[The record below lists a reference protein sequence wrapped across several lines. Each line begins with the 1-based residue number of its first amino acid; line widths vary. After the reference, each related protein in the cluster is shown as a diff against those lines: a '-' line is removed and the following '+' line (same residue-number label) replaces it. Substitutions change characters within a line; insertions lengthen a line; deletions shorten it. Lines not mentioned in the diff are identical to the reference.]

1 MIRLRWIA
9 MAWLCIIAYASLL
22 PWEFS
27 LPTTPF
33 SWERFFEVP
42 SAGWERIVRED
53 GLAHILGYAVLA
65 LLSRMAIAKLPNRE
79 SYPFL
84 RDILVLVFCIL
95 LSLLSEYMQQYVPS
109 REVSLSDTVASTIGS
124 LLGLIVFRFSGR
136 TALVIATDSSLSLR
150 SRVSHV
156 LAIYSLFYIALM
168 LFPFDFAL
176 SAAELERAWSEQRHA
191 LTWSSSGCSSHL
203 SCLSRLALEAV
214 LVAPVGAWWAMRHG
228 GKTVG
233 LQTAAKAI
241 AFGFAI
247 ELLQLFLLSGTSQ
260 GASAAF
266 RTIGLISGVLV
277 SQRFT
282 SGSAMSLRS
291 IGQPALTVFVP
302 LYLISVAVAS
312 GWFRGG
318 RLSAEAALSKLD
330 GLRFMP
336 FYYHHFVGE
345 TVAIVSLSMQFALYT
360 PVGVIAWLWGFCKNA
375 PVKASSGPMA
385 AIAAML
391 ISLIAEAGKLFVDG
405 QRPDPT
411 NILIAATAAW
421 LGYSVSEWIAA
432 GKQVGI
438 PLNPR
443 PSYPVMPSLDI
454 PRETKPI
461 SQRAGASRGQ
471 RLVGLILLLL
481 ATWGA
486 FRYSLGLLPLAITIV
501 PSVLI
506 VWYRPRWAVAIVL
519 AALPVF
525 NLAPWSGQF
534 FIDEF
539 DILLAATLGI
549 AWLRSEGFSGIWSN
563 RISQRL
569 VLSLLLAAWLL
580 AMARGFI
587 PLAPFDANA
596 FATYFSP
603 YNALRVGKGL
613 LWALLIAPFLLNR
626 DDERYSAMPVV
637 LGMSIGLAL
646 TAVAAVWERF
656 LFTGLFNYS
665 NDYRITGLF
674 SSVHTGGAFVE
685 AYIATATPFLAPLVM
700 LSRSRL
706 VAILAAIVF
715 LGACY
720 GVMVTYARAG
730 YLALGVAI
738 AIMASGVFV
747 QSLRQRVRRWHQRWG
762 AIVMVITAL
771 AVALPIALG
780 PYAMSRFSTLDKDME
795 TRIRHWQGAINMMD
809 GDLSSQFLGM
819 GLGTFPRTYL
829 ARNTGGTRPTTFGF
843 IREDGN
849 TFLRLGSGELLY
861 FTQRIS
867 IKPETTYRLRLDLRS
882 KGRDPALT
890 IPICEKFILHSFE
903 CHWISVET
911 RHSNSQWMT
920 RDIEF
925 NSGRV
930 GMPLGRFGL
939 NRPTQFAIFN
949 PSPNTVVDVDNI
961 HFFDARGE
969 NLLANGNFDEG
980 MNHWF
985 FSTDSHLA
993 WHPKNLF
1000 VQIFFEQGAVG
1011 LLIFVMSTALA
1022 LYRSGRGALAGNI
1035 MSLAIF
1041 ASLASFLSIG
1051 LFDSLFDDPRMSLV
1065 YFVIL
1070 ICALYN
1076 KFERNNNG
1084 DQRSSA
1090 GLHQPIGN

>member
-1 MIRLRWIA
+1 MAMHNRLRIA
-9 MAWLCIIAYASLL
+9 SSLGVFIAGD
-22 PWEFS
+22 
-27 LPTTPF
+27 PF
-33 SWERFFEVP
+33 SWGRFFEVP

-124 LLGLIVFRFSGR
+124 ILGLMVFRVSGR
-136 TALVIATDSSLSLR
+136 TALVISTDSSLSLR
-150 SRVSHV
+150 SRISHV
-156 LAIYSLFYIALM
+156 LAIYSLLYIGLM

-176 SAAELERAWSEQRHA
+176 SAAELERAWSGQRHA
-191 LTWSSSGCSSHL
+191 WTWSSSGCSSLL

-214 LVAPVGAWWAMRHG
+214 LAAPVGAWWAMRHG
-228 GKTVG
+228 VKTVG
-233 LQTAAKAI
+233 LQTAVMAI
-241 AFGFAI
+241 AFAFAI

-266 RTIGLISGVLV
+266 RTIGLISGALF

-282 SGSAMSLRS
+282 SGSRATFRSLA
-291 IGQPALTVFVP
+291 QPAFTVSVP
-302 LYLISVAVAS
+302 LYLVSVAVAS

-318 RLSAEAALSKLD
+318 RLSAEAALSKMD

-345 TVAIVSLSMQFALYT
+345 TVAIVSLSMQFALYA
-360 PVGVIAWLWGFCKNA
+360 PVGVITWFWGFSKNA
-375 PVKASSGPMA
+375 TVKAYTGPMA

-391 ISLIAEAGKLFVDG
+391 IALIAEAGKLFVDG

-421 LGYSVSEWIAA
+421 LGYNICQWIAA
-432 GKQVGI
+432 GTKI
-438 PLNPR
+438 EKPLNPR
-443 PSYPVMPSLDI
+443 QSDPVKPFVEI
-454 PRETKPI
+454 PRETGSI
-461 SQRAGASRGQ
+461 SPRAGASRGQ
-471 RLVGLILLLL
+471 HLVGMILLLL

-486 FRYSLGLLPLAITIV
+486 SHYSLGLLPLAITIV
-501 PSVLI
+501 PAVLI
-506 VWYRPRWAVAIVL
+506 VWHRPRWAVAIIL

-569 VLSLLLAAWLL
+569 VLSLLLAAWLV

-603 YNALRVGKGL
+603 YNSLRVGKGL
-613 LWALLIAPFLLNR
+613 LWAILIAPLLLNR
-626 DDERYSAMPVV
+626 DDERHSAMPVV

-706 VAILAAIVF
+706 VAILAGVVF

-720 GVMVTYARAG
+720 GVLVTYARAG
-730 YLALGVAI
+730 YLALGIGI
-738 AIMASGVFV
+738 AIIASGIFV
-747 QSLRQRVRRWHQRWG
+747 QSLQQRVGRWQQRSG
-762 AIVMVITAL
+762 AIVMIMAAL

-795 TRIRHWQGAINMMD
+795 TRIRHWKGAINMMD
-809 GDLSSQFLGM
+809 DNLSSQLLGM

-829 ARNTGGTRPTTFGF
+829 TRNTDGTRPTTFGF
-843 IREDGN
+843 IEEDGN

-867 IKPETTYRLRLDLRS
+867 IKPDTTYRLRLDLRS

-925 NSGRV
+925 NSGKV

-949 PSPNTVVDVDNI
+949 PSSNTVVDVDNI
-961 HFFDARGE
+961 HFLDARGE
-969 NLLANGNFDEG
+969 NLLANGNFDRG
-980 MNHWF
+980 MDRWF

-1000 VQIFFEQGAVG
+1000 VQIFFEQGIVG
-1011 LLIFVMSTALA
+1011 LSIFIIVTAIA
-1022 LYRSGRGALAGNI
+1022 LYRSGRALWTGNI
-1035 MSLAIF
+1035 TALAIF
-1041 ASLASFLSIG
+1041 ASLASFLSVG
-1051 LFDSLFDDPRMSLV
+1051 FFDSLFDDPRMSLL
-1065 YFVIL
+1065 YFVIATL
-1070 ICALYN
+1070 AISTNFQSKKADMSNIL
-1076 KFERNNNG
+1076 
-1084 DQRSSA
+1084 S
-1090 GLHQPIGN
+1090 